1 MDLQEIKQT
10 DIWVL
15 YEQGVSYCRMMGIF
29 GDTDRNYRM
38 YNGDQWYGLKVQGV
52 EKIQYNFIKPIVR
65 YKTGIIM
72 TNLYAINFSSENFEN
87 RAFRKTG
94 EKICKLLNKKAAH
107 IWERD
112 YMDIKLRL
120 CVKDAAINDEGVVY
134 VTVDEETGLPVN
146 EIINKTDIFFGNEN
160 DSDIQSQPYILVKQ
174 RKPVVEVQRI
184 AELNGVSR
192 SQIMH
197 IMGDN
202 DNIEEAGEAAKYEKD
217 NMCTVV
223 TKLYK
228 NNGKVYFSQSTRYV
242 EIKKD
247 RDSGLTLYP
256 IAHIIWEEKKGSAR
270 GEGEVRQLI
279 PNQLETNKTAMR
291 RALTVKNTAY
301 PQKLVNDD
309 KISNP
314 NAASAV
320 GGIIHVKGGAS
331 VDDVSKVFA
340 HVHPAQMSPDVEKVQ
355 NELIQS
361 TRELA
366 GAGEVVTGDVNPEN
380 ASGRAILAVQQ
391 AAQQPLTEHLLYA
404 KGFVEDLARI
414 WLDMIIAYNDSIQLE
429 EEQTDPATGEKYIVL
444 VEVLKATLQALKAS
458 VKVDITPKG
467 AFDKYAQEQS
477 LENLLTAGMFSTERM
492 PELKLY
498 VKALDDDAVMPKQK
512 LEGIIEDWDKEQQR
526 IAMIQNQA
534 RILQQRAEQ
543 FITEDLD
550 GQASQIADARRLL
563 QMQQTA
569 EQPIE
574 GEEEVEAAEEELE
587 EPEETKKKTK
597 K

>member
-10 DIWVL
+10 DIWAL
-15 YEQGVSYCRMMGIF
+15 YEQGVSYCRMRGIF
-29 GDTDRNYRM
+29 GDTDLNYRM

-65 YKTGIIM
+65 YKTGIVM

-87 RAFRKTG
+87 RAFRKNA
-94 EKICKLLNKKAAH
+94 EKICKLLNKKAAR

-112 YMDIKLRL
+112 YMDVKLRL

-134 VTVDEETGLPVN
+134 VTVDPETGLPVN

-184 AELNGVSR
+184 AEANGVSK

-223 TKLYK
+223 AKLYK
-228 NNGKVYFSQSTRYV
+228 DKGKVYFSQSTRYV
-242 EIKKD
+242 DIKKD
-247 RDSGLTLYP
+247 RDSGLTYYP

-314 NAASAV
+314 NQVNAV

-414 WLDMIIAYNDSIQLE
+414 WLDIIIAYNDSIQLE

-444 VEVLKATLQALKAS
+444 VEVLSDTLKELQAS

-477 LENLLTAGMFSTERM
+477 MENLLTAGMFSSERM

-498 VKALDDDAVMPKQK
+498 VKTLDDDSVMPKQK
-512 LEGIIEDWDKEQQR
+512 LEEIIEEWDKEQQK
-526 IAMIQNQA
+526 IALIQSRAQMLMQ
-534 RILQQRAEQ
+534 REQQ
-543 FITEDLD
+543 FLMEDPD
-550 GQASQIADARRLL
+550 GQAQQIADARMML
-563 QMQQTA
+563 QMQQR
-569 EQPIE
+569 EQPIK
-574 GEEEVEAAEEELE
+574 GEAEVEAAEKKLK
-587 EPEETKKKTK
+587 EPKEKE
-597 K
+597 